1 MKIIFTDTIGISKE
15 YYPTP
20 ASSSIPQWYKD
31 LESYRGGLKRP
42 VLNGS
47 TPSTIKR
54 CMPVFD
60 AISAG
65 YIIYTYT
72 DLYISKLM
80 EDTHYEWPSL
90 GPIAFH
96 PVDQA
101 PNHPD
106 RNGLSDTSSYPK
118 WKNAWAIKTPRGYS
132 CLITSPM
139 HRESPFKIFDGVVDT
154 DFYDAP
160 INFPFV
166 LKDWNFEGII
176 PAGTPIAQIIPFK
189 RETWKMEIGD
199 EKQKNEQEKTTNFLR
214 TSFFDSYKN
223 KFRQNKEYK

>member
-1 MKIIFTDTIGISKE
+1 MKIIFTDTVGISKK

-20 ASSSIPQWYKD
+20 ASSSIPKWYKD
-31 LESYRGGLKRP
+31 LESYKDNLKKPNLIGNRA
-42 VLNGS
+42 
-47 TPSTIKR
+47 STIKR

-72 DLYISKLM
+72 DLYISKTT
-80 EDTHYEWPSL
+80 EGSHYQWPSL
-90 GPIAFH
+90 NPIGFH

-106 RNGLSDTSSYPK
+106 RNGLLDTSSYPK
-118 WKNAWAIKTPRGYS
+118 WKNVWAIKTPKGYS
-132 CLITSPM
+132 CLITTPM
-139 HRESPFKIFDGVVDT
+139 HRESPFKIFDGIVDT

-166 LKDWNFEGII
+166 LKDWDFEGLIE
-176 PAGTPIAQIIPFK
+176 AGTPIAQIIPFK
-189 RETWKMEIGD
+189 REFYKMEIGN
-199 EKQKNEQEKTTNFLR
+199 EKQKKEQEKTTNFLL
-214 TSFFDSYKN
+214 TSFFDSYKK
-223 KFRQNKEYK
+223 KFRQNKEYR